1 MTQPATIYLS
11 LETRDTKGTGGLL
24 YAAHRSG
31 QFILFD
37 VNDGTA
43 QVLFLE
49 KAAEPGDV
57 PRVVFQRLTDVKHAK
72 QIRDELVPAMLRAR
86 GASDALEAVIPADL
100 WPLPTYREMLF
111 IR

>member
-11 LETRDTKGTGGLL
+11 LETRDTKGTGGQL
-24 YAAHRSG
+24 YAAHRCG

-72 QIRDELVPAMLRAR
+72 QIGQEDVPRIDDVVLSAGHDWTEADRAVVQAML
-86 GASDALEAVIPADL
+86 GTD
-100 WPLPTYREMLF
+100 M